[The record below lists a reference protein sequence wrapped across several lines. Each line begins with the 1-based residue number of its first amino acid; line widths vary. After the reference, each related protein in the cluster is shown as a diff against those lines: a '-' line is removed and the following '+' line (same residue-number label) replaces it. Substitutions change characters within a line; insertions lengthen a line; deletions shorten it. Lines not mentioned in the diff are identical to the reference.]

1 MDAPDPEEFSLLD
14 PQLYEEDTR
23 VCRFPDLT
31 GAIYTILTRPDQ
43 CLMAN
48 KKINEAI
55 EEDLMNGECV
65 FHHLKRLEPINLT
78 NEEIRLAALA
88 DIAGEY
94 EKHMDLDGDSNG
106 EFTRGSEEEGGTYS
120 LMPGFSDKISDH
132 PRIAQKYPYLGL
144 DLRGD
149 RTPIYDAI
157 EQYHEDM
164 HQTAAKT
171 GEDAPAGNIVMGHVI
186 RTMAVI
192 RDKLFQKATEYYR
205 AGGDHNY
212 TQDMRARQF
221 ADDYLLKA
229 LDTHCISRSGNPET
243 VKDLLYRMVGKQAY
257 EEAVQQANPSTPL
270 NNLFWSQMKS
280 AKEPERGRR

>member
-14 PQLYEEDTR
+14 PQLYEDDTR

-31 GAIYTILTRPDQ
+31 GAIYTILTRPEQ

-55 EEDLMNGECV
+55 EEDLLNGECI
-65 FHHLKRLEPINLT
+65 FHHLKKLEPINLT

-106 EFTRGSEEEGGTYS
+106 EFTRTDEEGGTYS
-120 LMPGFSDKISDH
+120 LMPGFSEKISDY
-132 PRIAQKYPYLGL
+132 PRIAQKYPFLGL
-144 DLRGD
+144 DLRGQ
-149 RTPIYDAI
+149 RTPIYDAL

-164 HQTAAKT
+164 HLKAAKT
-171 GEDAPAGNIVMGHVI
+171 GEDPPPGNVIMNQAI
-186 RTMAVI
+186 RTMAAI
-192 RDKLFQKATEYYR
+192 REKLFQKATEYYR
-205 AGGDHNY
+205 AGGDYSY

-221 ADDYLLKA
+221 ADEYLLLA

-243 VKDLLYRMVGKQAY
+243 VKDLLHRMAGKQAY
-257 EEAVQQANPSTPL
+257 EEAVQQAAPSSPL
-270 NNLFWSQMKS
+270 SSLFWSQLKS